1 MEMFAQG
8 IKAVGAD
15 HCTLITDLGQYLN
28 PVPADGMKE
37 FILALKNK
45 GITDE
50 QINWMARK
58 NPARLLGLESM

>member
-1 MEMFAQG
+1 MEMFAEA

-15 HCTLITDLGQYLN
+15 HSTLITDLGQYMN
-28 PVPADGMKE
+28 PTPADGFKE
-37 FILALKNK
+37 FILAMKNK